1 MADATI
7 LKVIPKDGTSY
18 DVTEN
23 GAENLSLRYQVVLSG
38 PMPETQLITAFASG
52 TTAIPA
58 INSAHPARAGMYVAR
73 YKITQ
78 PRDEKKHTLDV
89 TVEYAVRGFAL
100 DPLDPE
106 EPTVL
111 TESQVLEW
119 GWDDGTTTRELTT
132 DVTGK
137 AVVNSAGDPF
147 DSVPE
152 VEAPSPTFTKV
163 MKFKTAQSF
172 ANYVC
177 KVNQTAMQIGGWNC
191 PAGTLL
197 CTVAE
202 KMNISEPEWPYTYT
216 VRLRYRTNMT
226 SSGSASAE
234 EIGWQVSVVD
244 AGMRERDA
252 TTGDLKQIQ
261 VTSKETGS
269 PVNVSSPALLDGE
282 GHALDTSGGQTPYP
296 VTIAFQAYETADFP
310 SWFTSKP
317 VLTPP
322 SNTNNGNNNSGNNS
336 NANT

>member
-23 GAENLSLRYQVVLSG
+23 GAENLSLHYQVLLSC

-52 TTAIPA
+52 ATAIPA
-58 INSAHPARAGMYVAR
+58 INSEHPARAGMYAAR
-73 YKITQ
+73 YKISQ
-78 PRDEKKHTLDV
+78 PRDAKKHTLDV

-106 EPTVL
+106 DPADL

-132 DVTGK
+132 DVTGA

-152 VEAPSPTFTKV
+152 VMSPAPTFTKV
-163 MKFKTAQSF
+163 MKFKMQQSY
-172 ANYVC
+172 AGYMC
-177 KVNQTAMQIGGWNC
+177 KVNRTAMTIGGWQC

-202 KMNISEPEWPYTYT
+202 KLNISEPEWPYTYT
-216 VRLRYRTNMT
+216 VRLRYRTNKV
-226 SSGSASAE
+226 SSGSSSVA
-234 EIGWQVSVVD
+234 EIGWQVSVID
-244 AGMRERDA
+244 KGMRERDA
-252 TTGDLKQIQ
+252 TTGELKQIQ
-261 VTSKETGS
+261 VVSKETGK
-269 PVNVSSPALLDGE
+269 PVDVASAALLDGS
-282 GHALDTSGGQTPYP
+282 GHALVTSGGQTPYP
-296 VTIAFQAYETADFP
+296 VTLPFQAYETADFP
-310 SWFTSKP
+310 AWFTSKP
-317 VLTPP
+317 VLTP
-322 SNTNNGNNNSGNNS
+322 SNNNNA

>member
-23 GAENLSLRYQVVLSG
+23 GAENLSLHYQVLLSG
-38 PMPETQLITAFASG
+38 PMPETQLITAFAHG
-52 TTAIPA
+52 ATAIPA
-58 INSAHPARAGMYVAR
+58 INSPHPARPGMYAAR
-73 YKITQ
+73 YKVTQ
-78 PRDEKKHTLDV
+78 PRDAKKHTLEV

-106 EPTVL
+106 DPTVK

-132 DVTGK
+132 DVAGN

-152 VEAPSPTFTKV
+152 VVAPAPTFTKV
-163 MKFKTAQSF
+163 VKFKTAQPY
-172 ANYVC
+172 AQYMC
-177 KVNQTAMQIGGWNC
+177 KVNLDTMQIGDWNC

-197 CTVAE
+197 CTVSE

-216 VRLRYRTNMT
+216 VRLRFRTNKV
-226 SSGSASAE
+226 SSGSASVS

-244 AGMRERDA
+244 AGMRAIDR
-252 TTGDLKQIQ
+252 TTGEKKLIEY
-261 VTSKETGS
+261 TGSETGKGY
-269 PVNVSSPALLDGE
+269 VSSPALLDGS
-282 GHALDTSGGQTPYP
+282 GHALDTSDAQTPYP
-296 VTIAFQAYETADFP
+296 VTLPFQAYETADFP
-310 SWFTSKP
+310 AWFTSKP

-322 SNTNNGNNNSGNNS
+322 NNTNNGNNNGGNNA